1 MEKRNELTM
10 KLVDIFIQGHR
21 LMDEYESIR
30 RTFSD
35 MVLYPVESHIIME
48 IGRQPGTTVTELSEK
63 TKKTPSA
70 CSQQIRKLRE
80 KGLVF
85 QTRNEVNNRIYH
97 LYLTEKGQEVFESH
111 EQYEKMCHEREMN
124 HLKDFSAEE
133 LETYMRVQA
142 NLNLAIEESNQAND
156 SQSDAKCP

>member
-1 MEKRNELTM
+1 MEKRNQLTM
-10 KLVDIFIQGHR
+10 KLVETFIQGHR

-30 RTFSD
+30 RIFSD

-80 KGLVF
+80 KNLVF

-111 EQYEKMCHEREMN
+111 EQYERMCHQREMDY
-124 HLKDFSAEE
+124 LKDFSAEE
-133 LETYMRVQA
+133 LETYIRIQA
-142 NLNLAIEESNQAND
+142 KLNLAIEESNQVSD
-156 SQSDAKCP
+156 S